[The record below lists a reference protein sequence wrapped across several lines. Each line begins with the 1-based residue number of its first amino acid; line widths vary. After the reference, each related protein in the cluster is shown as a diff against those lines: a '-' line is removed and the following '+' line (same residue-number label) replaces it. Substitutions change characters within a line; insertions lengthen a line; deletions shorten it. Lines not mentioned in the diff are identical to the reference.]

1 MMQRSNRQ
9 PAIAV
14 LMGGVNSEAQVSLES
29 GARILAAL
37 ERMGYR
43 AEALVHEDDL
53 QVSISALSRF
63 DLVFNALHGGD
74 GEDGT
79 VQAALEQARIPFTG
93 SGSKASW
100 LAMDKHISK
109 EQMLL
114 ADVPTPA
121 WLKLESGSVS
131 ARIHWQAI
139 PELPAFVEEHSLPL
153 VVKPNHE
160 GSTVGLTI
168 VESPGD
174 LDQAILLAREFGP
187 DVLVEAYIPG
197 RELTATILDEVPLPI
212 VEIVAEG
219 GLYDYESK
227 YSDGLSTYFVPAD
240 LPLETTVAI
249 QGAAARLYQQLGV
262 RHYARV
268 DFRLNP
274 AGEFYCLELNT
285 LPGMTSHSLT
295 PMAAAAV
302 NIDFDGLVEQ
312 IVQLAWRDRAA
323 R

>member
-37 ERMGYR
+37 ERLGYR
-43 AEALVHEDDL
+43 VEALVHEDDL
-53 QVSISALSRF
+53 QISVSALSRF

-93 SGSKASW
+93 SGSNASR

-121 WLKLESGSVS
+121 WFKLESGSAS

-168 VESPGD
+168 VESSGD
-174 LDQAILLAREFGP
+174 LDQAIWLAREFGP

-240 LPLETTVAI
+240 LPLKTTVAI

-302 NIDFDGLVEQ
+302 NIDFDGLIEQ
-312 IVQLAWRDRAA
+312 IVKLAWRDRKA